1 MSPRASSSIGRA
13 AVSKTAGW
21 GFESLLACHFHSISL
36 DLLMTE
42 TTDKLKLLGAVAI
55 LVTGLAAFYMLE
67 TPSQLLRVGVLIGCL
82 IIAAAVAL
90 MSTQGQNA
98 WEFAKGA
105 RGEIRRVVWPTRRD
119 TITSTIIVIILVIL
133 IGLFLW
139 MLDTISFWV
148 IYDLL
153 LNIGE

>member
-1 MSPRASSSIGRA
+1 
-13 AVSKTAGW
+13 
-21 GFESLLACHFHSISL
+21 
-36 DLLMTE
+36 MTE

-82 IIAAAVAL
+82 IIAVAVAL

-105 RGEIRRVVWPTRRD
+105 RGEIRRVVWPTKRD